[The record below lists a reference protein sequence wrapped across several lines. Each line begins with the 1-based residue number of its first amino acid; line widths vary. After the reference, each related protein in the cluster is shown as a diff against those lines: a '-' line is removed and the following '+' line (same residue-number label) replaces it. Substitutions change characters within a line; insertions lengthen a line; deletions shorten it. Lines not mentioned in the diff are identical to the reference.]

1 MFLLL
6 TPISEAQF
14 GSTIEDLAEALMSEE
29 GCSFIESTDAQGK
42 TILFARCEDFQCLV
56 RLRATY
62 NLHGKIVG
70 VESLLSPLT
79 NAV

>member
-6 TPISEAQF
+6 TPITEEHF
-14 GSTIEDLAEALMSEE
+14 GSTIEDLAEALMDEE
-29 GCSFIESTDAQGK
+29 GCSFIESTDAKGNK
-42 TILFARCEDFQCLV
+42 VLFARNPDFQQLV

-62 NLHGKIVG
+62 NLHGKIIG

-79 NAV
+79 KAV